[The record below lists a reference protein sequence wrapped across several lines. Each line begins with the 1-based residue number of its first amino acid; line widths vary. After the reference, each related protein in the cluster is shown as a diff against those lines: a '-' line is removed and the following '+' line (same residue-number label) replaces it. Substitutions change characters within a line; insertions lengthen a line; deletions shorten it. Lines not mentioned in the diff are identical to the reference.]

1 MDRPRLEYEPLRV
14 LEFFKGPED
23 LRSEIA
29 FFARL
34 RRDYLG
40 KIIFFGNYL
49 KIAETHFG
57 IFFLHDRFIS
67 ETFFLTM

>member
-1 MDRPRLEYEPLRV
+1 MDRPRHDYKLLWV
-14 LEFFKGPED
+14 LKFFKGPED

-40 KIIFFGNYL
+40 KIIFFGNIL
-49 KIAETHFG
+49 
-57 IFFLHDRFIS
+57 
-67 ETFFLTM
+67 